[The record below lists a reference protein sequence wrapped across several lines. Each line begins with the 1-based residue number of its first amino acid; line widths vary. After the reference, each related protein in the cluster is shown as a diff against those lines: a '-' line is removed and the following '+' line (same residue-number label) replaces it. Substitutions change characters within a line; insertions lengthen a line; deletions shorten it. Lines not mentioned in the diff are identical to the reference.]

1 MALTV
6 KLLHINSLK
15 VKIPWTDWSAGVE
28 IQIENVFLVVSPLTA
43 EHWDIEEVP
52 PPPKGQYDSK
62 T

>member
-1 MALTV
+1 M

-52 PPPKGQYDSK
+52 PPPKGQ
-62 T
+62 